1 MIKRKL
7 KRLTREVF
15 ILSLTAGSTG
25 IVLITLSGET
35 REYGI
40 WITVAS
46 FVCHMVGVWIDW
58 KEEQAVSTL
67 RFVHWLCLIDVAKP
81 LIIACS
87 SYFVSPT
94 VPAQCHLPSE
104 QFYSWYITRTFH
116 NQVSHTCGFL
126 AVQSW
131 VSLSEHISSCFV

>member
-7 KRLTREVF
+7 KRITREAF

-46 FVCHMVGVWIDW
+46 AICHFIGVWIDW
-58 KEEQAVSTL
+58 K
-67 RFVHWLCLIDVAKP
+67 DD
-81 LIIACS
+81 
-87 SYFVSPT
+87 
-94 VPAQCHLPSE
+94 
-104 QFYSWYITRTFH
+104 
-116 NQVSHTCGFL
+116 
-126 AVQSW
+126 
-131 VSLSEHISSCFV
+131 

>member
-46 FVCHMVGVWIDW
+46 AICHFIGVWIDW
-58 KEEQAVSTL
+58 KEE
-67 RFVHWLCLIDVAKP
+67 
-81 LIIACS
+81 
-87 SYFVSPT
+87 
-94 VPAQCHLPSE
+94 
-104 QFYSWYITRTFH
+104 
-116 NQVSHTCGFL
+116 
-126 AVQSW
+126 
-131 VSLSEHISSCFV
+131 

>member
-40 WITVAS
+40 WITVAC

-58 KEEQAVSTL
+58 KEE
-67 RFVHWLCLIDVAKP
+67 
-81 LIIACS
+81 
-87 SYFVSPT
+87 
-94 VPAQCHLPSE
+94 
-104 QFYSWYITRTFH
+104 
-116 NQVSHTCGFL
+116 
-126 AVQSW
+126 
-131 VSLSEHISSCFV
+131 

>member
-40 WITVAS
+40 WITAAS
-46 FVCHMVGVWIDW
+46 ALCHFIGVWIDW
-58 KEEQAVSTL
+58 NDE
-67 RFVHWLCLIDVAKP
+67 
-81 LIIACS
+81 
-87 SYFVSPT
+87 
-94 VPAQCHLPSE
+94 
-104 QFYSWYITRTFH
+104 
-116 NQVSHTCGFL
+116 
-126 AVQSW
+126 
-131 VSLSEHISSCFV
+131 